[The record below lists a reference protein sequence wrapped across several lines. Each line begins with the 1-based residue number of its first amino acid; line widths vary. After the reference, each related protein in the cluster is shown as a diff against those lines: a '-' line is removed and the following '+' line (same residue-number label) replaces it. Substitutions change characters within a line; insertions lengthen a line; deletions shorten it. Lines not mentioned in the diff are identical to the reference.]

1 VLIGAVVE
9 RVASRERVRS
19 SRRGGFV
26 GEGGAVTGG
35 GRGDVCGDDRRGR
48 WCLRETAALFWRCE
62 CGCAGVGLMC
72 GGRRKRV
79 SVAVGEN
86 GGEIASDNAQYL
98 TLRFSFGEMTVV
110 QGNGL

>member
-1 VLIGAVVE
+1 
-9 RVASRERVRS
+9 
-19 SRRGGFV
+19 
-26 GEGGAVTGG
+26 
-35 GRGDVCGDDRRGR
+35 
-48 WCLRETAALFWRCE
+48 
-62 CGCAGVGLMC
+62 MC